1 MKLANALKY
10 MDLSKSTFY
19 YKFQIKE
26 IDKKRYQ
33 FDQELKEI
41 LLNLTG
47 YELTLGYRKL
57 TKYLRNKYLKIW
69 NKKKIYAYMK
79 TLNLPQPKNIE
90 RQFIKNRRLVVCCPI
105 KSNIRWEADLTY
117 VPTQMGNMYLFVI
130 EDVYDKEILLGHMDI
145 RCRASEAVESLNKAI
160 INRFKKEIPRGLH
173 LTLRVD
179 LGCQFTAE
187 LFIEFAKFKKIVLEF
202 CGIQTPNDKPYVESF
217 FGCYKREEVYR
228 NVYDDYFQAYEGW
241 ENYRKWYDESRPH
254 GSLNDVTPKAFRDS
268 KNPTVLI

>member
-1 MKLANALKY
+1 
-10 MDLSKSTFY
+10 
-19 YKFQIKE
+19 
-26 IDKKRYQ
+26 
-33 FDQELKEI
+33 
-41 LLNLTG
+41 
-47 YELTLGYRKL
+47 
-57 TKYLRNKYLKIW
+57 
-69 NKKKIYAYMK
+69 MK
-79 TLNLPQPKNIE
+79 TLNLLQPKNIK
-90 RQFIKNRRLVVCCPI
+90 RQFIKNRRLIVCCPI
-105 KSNIRWEADLTY
+105 KSNVRWEADLTY

-130 EDVYDKEILLGHMDI
+130 EDVYDKEILSGHMDI

-179 LGCQFTAE
+179 RGCQFTAE
-187 LFIEFAKFKKIVLEF
+187 LFIEFAKFKKIILEF

-228 NVYDDYFQAYEGW
+228 NVYDDYFQAYEEW

-254 GSLNDVTPKAFRDS
+254 GSLNDMTPKAFRDS